1 MECLRSFNLASEF
14 STIGPFLTG
23 SEIKIWTTGTDNYW
37 AFQADD
43 SRISTFNIQ
52 GFKNIDV
59 YGIEVVGSVG
69 TNIADPN
76 GGCIASDWTIQIA
89 VNGFVPIIGGST
101 TGGFYNLT
109 SNQSSTSKFSLGR
122 FNSKFMLESPI
133 MSPTTIV
140 LNRMKAN
147 GVGAQSSG
155 ALNIQSL
162 LNIIVYYKFQ
172 EQEVA
177 FL

>member
-1 MECLRSFNLASEF
+1 MECLRSFNLYSEF
-14 STIGPFLTG
+14 STVGPFNIG
-23 SEIKIWTTGTDNYW
+23 SEIKIWTTGTENYW

-76 GGCIASDWTIQIA
+76 GGCIASDWTIQIK
-89 VNGFVPIIGGST
+89 VNGFVPIIGGSAT
-101 TGGFYNLT
+101 AGFYNLT
-109 SNQSSTSKFSLGR
+109 TAQSETSKFSLGR
-122 FNSKFMLESPI
+122 FNPKFMLESPI
-133 MSPTTIV
+133 MSPTSIV
-140 LNRMKAN
+140 LNRLKAN
-147 GVGAQSSG
+147 GVGAQT
-155 ALNIQSL
+155 ALNLNIQSL
-162 LNIIVYYKFQ
+162 FNIIVYYKFQ
-172 EQEVA
+172 SEEVA